1 MCLVAAS
8 MGISVLPAS
17 LQGLSYDF
25 FRFAPQ
31 EGHTVHMEAL
41 STLIPYRTEHIN
53 RFGNYVINPNQM
65 AEPLEQHSS
74 RGALP
79 IRKVLLHPE
88 QDFVNDNRRL
98 ALCLQLGQQ
107 VIKLRKFL
115 PS

>member
-1 MCLVAAS
+1 MATAIFPTNS
-8 MGISVLPAS
+8 
-17 LQGLSYDF
+17 
-25 FRFAPQ
+25 
-31 EGHTVHMEAL
+31 
-41 STLIPYRTEHIN
+41 PYGGCSGGFMPCAGQAR
-53 RFGNYVINPNQM
+53 PNGG
-65 AEPLEQHSS
+65 AIGTTPKP
-74 RGALP
+74 RGAS